1 MNITIRNAS
10 LKDLDKITEV
20 EALCFPR
27 EEAATRDSIKNR
39 IETFAECF
47 FVAEVNNEIIGF
59 INGCIT
65 NEPTI
70 YDELYSNSK
79 LHIPNGDYQTIFGLD
94 VVPDYRR
101 QGIAEKLMNH
111 IIEISKLSG
120 RKGVILTCKP
130 NLISYYEKFGF
141 INEGVSKS
149 VHGGTL
155 WHDMILKF
163 S

>member
-20 EALCFPR
+20 EALCFPS
-27 EEAATRDSIKNR
+27 EEAATRNSLKDRIK
-39 IETFAECF
+39 TFSECF
-47 FVAEVNNEIIGF
+47 FVAEVDNKIIGF

-65 NEPTI
+65 NESTI

-79 LHIPNGDYQTIFGLD
+79 LHIPNGDYQAIFGLD
-94 VVPDYRR
+94 VIPNYRR
-101 QGIAEKLMNH
+101 QGIGEQLMNH
-111 IIEISKLSG
+111 IIETSKLSG

-130 NLISYYEKFGF
+130 NLIRYYEKFGF
-141 INEGVSKS
+141 INKGISKS

-155 WHDMILKF
+155 WHDMILTF
-163 S
+163 